1 MEGIFFHQKS
11 SNFYLQNNKTM
22 KKILLFALSA
32 ITASAIYSQRSLPIY
47 AVTSSETDNQ
57 WLNLKLV
64 DAGKGLVMKT
74 IFDYNNQQAT
84 VLNASTNTLALKRE
98 EGNGP
103 TGSMVAAA
111 AYSRSQSKFFFIPM
125 RIAELRWADLSK
137 GNTTYYTHT
146 SPVLSKL
153 NMNDDANHFTRMTI
167 GADGNGYA
175 LTNDGNHLI
184 QFTTGK
190 QTNIVDLGSLVDA
203 TANKEISIH
212 NRCTSW
218 GGDMIAAA
226 DGSLYIIT
234 HRSYVFQFSPKDRIV
249 TLLGAIK
256 DLPQNFTTNGAAV
269 NEDGDLILACSVGN
283 HPYFKVDIS
292 TLTAKASFTQTPAGM
307 NASDL
312 ASQYLL
318 RKPAVNN
325 GTFLERQ
332 TISVNEKISMY
343 PNPITE
349 NRVQLIFD
357 EAEKGEYTIQVMD
370 ISGKV
375 VMNKVV
381 TISGPGQI
389 SALELSRS
397 VSKGVYMV
405 KVVNHEMKTVFSDKL
420 IVQ

>member
-1 MEGIFFHQKS
+1 
-11 SNFYLQNNKTM
+11 M
-22 KKILLFALSA
+22 KKYLLFILFALSVT
-32 ITASAIYSQRSLPIY
+32 ITYSQRSLPIY
-47 AVTSSETDNQ
+47 AVTSNENDYQ
-57 WLNLKLV
+57 WLNLKLI
-64 DAGKGLVMKT
+64 DAGKGVVMKT
-74 IFDYNNQQAT
+74 IFDYNNQQVT
-84 VLNASTNTLALKRE
+84 VLNAATNSEALKRE

-111 AYSRSQSKFFFIPM
+111 AYSRAQSKFFFIPM
-125 RIAELRWADLSK
+125 RIGELRWADLSK
-137 GNTTYYTHT
+137 GTTAYYTLS

-175 LTNDGNHLI
+175 LTNDGNHLV

-190 QTNIVDLGSLVDA
+190 QTNIVDLGNLVDA
-203 TANKEISIH
+203 ASNKEISIH

-218 GGDMIAAA
+218 GGDMVAAA
-226 DGSLYIIT
+226 DGSFYIISQ
-234 HRSYVFQFSPKDRIV
+234 RNYVFQFSPKDRIV
-249 TLLGAIK
+249 TLVGAIK

-269 NEDGDLILACSVGN
+269 NEEGDLIIACSNGN
-283 HPYFKVDIS
+283 HLYYKVDLN
-292 TLTAKASFTQTPAGM
+292 TLTAKAAFTQTPAGL
-307 NASDL
+307 NTSDL

-325 GTFLERQ
+325 RTYLERQ
-332 TISVNEKISMY
+332 ILVVKQKISMY

-375 VMNKVV
+375 LMNKVV
-381 TISGPGQI
+381 NISGPGQI

-397 VSKGVYMV
+397 ISKGVYMV
-405 KVVNHEMKTVFSDKL
+405 KVVNHEKKTVFADKL
-420 IVQ
+420 MVQ

>member
-1 MEGIFFHQKS
+1 MEGFFVLQKS
-11 SNFYLQNNKTM
+11 SNFYVQNFKAM

-32 ITASAIYSQRSLPIY
+32 ITTTAIYSQRSLPIY

-64 DAGKGLVMKT
+64 DAGKGVVMKT
-74 IFDYNNQQAT
+74 IFDYSNQQ
-84 VLNASTNTLALKRE
+84 VNLLNAVTNTVAVKRE

-111 AYSRSQSKFFFIPM
+111 AYSRAQSKFFFIPM

-137 GNTTYYTHT
+137 GTTAYYTFS

-184 QFTTGK
+184 QFTTGM
-190 QTNIVDLGSLVDA
+190 QTNIVNLGGLVDA
-203 TANKEISIH
+203 ASNKEVSIH

-269 NEDGDLILACSVGN
+269 NEDGDLILACSNGN
-283 HPYFKVDIS
+283 HSYFKVDMQ
-292 TLTAKASFTQTPAGM
+292 TLTAKASFAQTPIGM

-312 ASQYLL
+312 ASQFLL

-325 GTFLERQ
+325 GIFLERK
-332 TISVNEKISMY
+332 TIAFNQKISMY

-349 NRVQLIFD
+349 NRLQLIFD
-357 EAEKGEYTIQVMD
+357 ETEKGEYTIQVMD

-375 VMNKVV
+375 LMNKVV
-381 TISGPGQI
+381 NILGPGQI
-389 SALELSRS
+389 SALELNST

-405 KVVNHEMKTVFSDKL
+405 KVVNHEKKTVFADKL
-420 IVQ
+420 MVQ